1 MNIKKLALPLVILVG
16 ALSLAACNDDSA
28 DQSQSSTQSS
38 SQMQSSD
45 SSASDAASTD
55 NSATDSDS
63 ATSEGSAS
71 TENTQGDAAN
81 AAAPKTNNNGDTVV
95 NSSN

>member
-1 MNIKKLALPLVILVG
+1 MNIKKLAFPLVILVG

-28 DQSQSSTQSS
+28 DQPQGSTQSS

-45 SSASDAASTD
+45 NSATHSDAATAD
-55 NSATDSDS
+55 
-63 ATSEGSAS
+63 GSAAS
-71 TENTQGDAAN
+71 DNTQSSGMSTT
-81 AAAPKTNNNGDTVV
+81 APKTNNNGDTAV